1 MHRKLLFGALAAS
14 ATLALSVGA
23 AQAVT
28 TADGT
33 ASLEA
38 TAAPSKSGT
47 ANKPKSVTLGFDLSV
62 NRPGTSV
69 GKIVLDL
76 PKGLKF
82 SGKGLK
88 KCTAANLQLNG
99 PSVCPA
105 GSKAGTVGSAAARLE
120 PGNSALT
127 FNVYPFVG
135 SDSKILF
142 YLVQTDPA
150 GNEMASGIQSVLT
163 GNITSKGRKLTISIP
178 QELRQPVAGLD
189 ATLTQIRA
197 TFKGKIAK
205 HYVVS
210 STTCK
215 GGKWNIKSTLLF
227 ASRSDGATPPAA
239 QSITDPVKCSK

>member
-1 MHRKLLFGALAAS
+1 MHRKLLIGALAAS
-14 ATLALSVGA
+14 ATFALSVGA
-23 AQAVT
+23 AQATT

-38 TAAPSKSGT
+38 TAAPSKAGT
-47 ANKPKSVTLGFDLSV
+47 ANKPKNVTLGFDLSV

-69 GKIVLDL
+69 GQIVLDL

-88 KCTAANLQLNG
+88 KCTLTNLQLNG

-120 PGNSALT
+120 PGNTALN

-135 SDSKILF
+135 GDTKILF
-142 YLVQTDPA
+142 YLVQTDA
-150 GNEMASGIQSVLT
+150 SGNEMSSGIQSVLT
-163 GNITSKGRKLTISIP
+163 GKITNKGRKLSIAIP
-178 QELRQPVAGLD
+178 QELRQPLGGLD

-197 TFKGKIAK
+197 TFKGKVAK

-210 STTCK
+210 STGCK
-215 GGKWNIKSTLLF
+215 GGKWSIKSTLAF
-227 ASRSDGATPPAA
+227 AARSDGAIPPAV
-239 QSITDPVKCSK
+239 QSITDPVTCSK